1 MGDGPMGKEEEW
13 RGLSVD
19 FPCGN
24 RASGWDSGVERLDA
38 SYFEQD
44 PVSCARGL
52 IGCHLRWD
60 GCEVRIVETEAY
72 DAEGDEA
79 CHTWSRPSARDFVAQ
94 HGPGDAYVYL
104 NYGMHWLFN
113 LLVKGGPREGFVL
126 LRAVEAIRGIEQ
138 MRERRGGC
146 KDLLLGAGPARLTK
160 ALGVDG
166 SSHGARFLKHRSRG
180 IFRGDDPVECIA
192 GPRIGISKA
201 VELPWRF
208 GDARSRSLSV
218 KFNHG

>member
-1 MGDGPMGKEEEW
+1 MSKEEEHDW
-13 RGLSVD
+13 RKAD
-19 FPCGN
+19 FACGN
-24 RASGWDSGVERLDA
+24 RLAGWDVAVERLDA
-38 SYFEQD
+38 SYFELD

-79 CHTWSRPSARDFVAQ
+79 CHTWSRPSARDFVARQ
-94 HGPGDAYVYL
+94 GPGDAYVYL

-126 LRAVEAIRGIEQ
+126 LRAVEAVRGIER
-138 MRERRGGC
+138 MRQRRGGC
-146 KDLLLGAGPARLTK
+146 QDRLLGAGPARLTQ
-160 ALGVDG
+160 ALGIDG
-166 SSHGARFLKHRSRG
+166 SLHGARFLTHRSRG
-180 IFRGDDPVECIA
+180 IFRGDGAVECVA

-201 VELPWRF
+201 VDLPWRF
-208 GDARSRSLSV
+208 GDPDSSCLSV
-218 KFNHG
+218 KF